1 MEKILLNNYSMN
13 EAIAMLKNGNKEEY
27 PTRYKVQ
34 CKNCTI
40 SVATRNLRKYTD
52 LVSVA
57 LRTVDDSDYIET
69 KTEYNGYINPII
81 DCFPLWCFAAL
92 TKQFHNLEPEYF
104 AEVWDAWDTIAANFP
119 L

>member
-1 MEKILLNNYSMN
+1 MEKILLNNYGMN
-13 EAIAMLKNGNKEEY
+13 KAIAMLKNGNKEEY

-57 LRTVDDSDYIET
+57 LRNVDDSDYIEIET
-69 KTEYNGYINPII
+69 VRNEIKPII

-92 TKQFHNLEPEYF
+92 TKQFYNLEPEYF
-104 AEVWDAWDTIAANFP
+104 EEVWNAWDTISANFP